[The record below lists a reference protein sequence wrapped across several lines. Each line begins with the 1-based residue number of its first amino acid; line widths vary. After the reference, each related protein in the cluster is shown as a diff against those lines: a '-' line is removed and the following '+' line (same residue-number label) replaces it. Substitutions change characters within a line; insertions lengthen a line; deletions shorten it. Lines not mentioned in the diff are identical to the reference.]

1 MTMRGNYCVNNVQ
14 MLQEPMTAISTAI
27 KPIELYIFVDPLCPE
42 AFGMQA
48 VLRKLQLEY
57 NHYFTWRFVLSTEL
71 TSLNSLSTRTKGCI
85 SGIELDINH
94 PVLPSIA
101 IKAAELQGKRAGARY
116 LNKLQEYVL
125 LNYQDVN
132 SYATLLKIAEEVQL
146 DMAEFTVDFGSK
158 EAARAFQCD
167 LYIKREMEV
176 DEVPSIV
183 FFNECI
189 EDEGLKVGGNYAYEV
204 YEEILQEMLDI
215 QLISQPL
222 PSIEELFAKYQ
233 TLSTN
238 EVAFIY
244 SMTEQA
250 AERELKKRMLLQKI
264 ERIQTD
270 HATLW
275 RAK

>member
-1 MTMRGNYCVNNVQ
+1 MKMRGNYCVNNIQ
-14 MLQEPMTAISTAI
+14 MLQEPISAISTAI

-42 AFGMQA
+42 AFGIQA
-48 VLRKLQLEY
+48 VIRKLQLEY

-71 TSLNSLSTRTKGCI
+71 SSLNSLSSRTKGCV
-85 SGIELDINH
+85 SGVELDINH

-125 LNYQDVN
+125 LNYQDVS
-132 SYATLLKIAEEVQL
+132 SYATLLKIAQDVQL

-204 YEEILQEMLDI
+204 YEQILQEMIDV
-215 QLISQPL
+215 QLVSQPL
-222 PSIEELFAKYQ
+222 PTIEELFAQYQ

-244 SMTEQA
+244 SITEQA

>member
-1 MTMRGNYCVNNVQ
+1 MNNIQ
-14 MLQEPMTAISTAI
+14 MIQEPVPTISTTN
-27 KPIELYIFVDPLCPE
+27 KPIELYIFIDPLCPE
-42 AFGMQA
+42 AFSMQA
-48 VLRKLQLEY
+48 TLRKLQLEY

-71 TSLNSLSTRTKGCI
+71 TSLNCLSKRVKGCI

-101 IKAAELQGKRAGARY
+101 IKAAELQGKRAGTRY
-116 LNKLQEYVL
+116 LSKLQEYVL

-132 SYATLLKIAEEVQL
+132 SYATLLKIAEDVQL
-146 DMAEFTVDFGSK
+146 DMNEFTVDFGSK

-189 EDEGLKVGGNYAYEV
+189 EDEGLKVSGSYAYEV
-204 YEEILQEMLDI
+204 YEHILQEMLSE
-215 QLISQPL
+215 QLVRQPL
-222 PSIEELFAKYQ
+222 PTIEDLFSKFH

-238 EVAFIY
+238 EIAFIY
-244 SMTEQA
+244 SLTEQA
-250 AERELKKRMLLQKI
+250 AERELKKRMLQQKI
-264 ERIQTD
+264 ERIQTT

-275 RAK
+275 RLK

>member
-1 MTMRGNYCVNNVQ
+1 
-14 MLQEPMTAISTAI
+14 MLQEPMSPISTTI
-27 KPIELYIFVDPLCPE
+27 KPIELYIFLDPLCPQ
-42 AFGMQA
+42 AFSLQS
-48 VLRKLQLEY
+48 VIRKLQLEY

-71 TSLNSLSTRTKGCI
+71 SSLNCLSTRTKGCI
-85 SGIELDINH
+85 SGVELDINH

-125 LNYQDVN
+125 LNNQDVS
-132 SYATLLKIAEEVQL
+132 SYATLLKIAEDVQL

-158 EAARAFQCD
+158 EAAHAFQCD

-189 EDEGLKVGGNYAYEV
+189 EDEGLKVGGHYAYEV
-204 YEEILQEMLDI
+204 YEQILQEMIDV
-215 QLISQPL
+215 QLVSQPL
-222 PSIEELFAKYQ
+222 PTIGELFKLYP

-244 SMTEQA
+244 SISEQA
-250 AERELKKRMLLQKI
+250 AERELKKQMLLQKI

-270 HATLW
+270 HAILW